1 MSFTNSLN
9 KLAKTNSVSDGIIR
23 GTLFYPAT
31 APLNDETNNA
41 QLNWFS
47 SNPYVYTRAAKD
59 ELTTNSFFSSSF
71 VEITPYR
78 DLKVRQECGSLL

>member
-9 KLAKTNSVSDGIIR
+9 KLAKTNSVSNGIMH

-31 APLNDETNNA
+31 EALDNGTDNA

-59 ELTTNSFFSSSF
+59 ELTTNTCLLYTSPS
-71 VEITPYR
+71 PR
-78 DLKVRQECGSLL
+78 D

>member
-9 KLAKTNSVSDGIIR
+9 KLAKTNSVSNGIMH

-31 APLNDETNNA
+31 EALDNGTDNA

-59 ELTTNSFFSSSF
+59 ELTTNTF
-71 VEITPYR
+71 
-78 DLKVRQECGSLL
+78 SLLLI